1 MNTDIH
7 AQTKKTNAQVV
18 GEAARQATHEMLQVL
33 RDSGVGEDK
42 IREIYQHTQES
53 EDLEHS

>member
-7 AQTKKTNAQVV
+7 AHTKKTNAQVV
-18 GEAARQATHEMLQVL
+18 GEAARQATHEKHQDL
-33 RDSGVGEDK
+33 RDRSVGEDK